1 MNKDLAQINQLR
13 LELNRRNTEYRRKQ
27 SLDNA
32 IRERVIG
39 RFVLRVL
46 EGNQAKILTFALG
59 AHTLDAFV
67 TKAKER
73 KILGLDGHQAD
84 SVDGPAAA
92 FERKPTVLNPVATAI
107 TQQR

>member
-1 MNKDLAQINQLR
+1 MFCTLHSFFMPIFCLYMFGELLLSVTHCIRYHLR
-13 LELNRRNTEYRRKQ
+13 EYRRKQ

-84 SVDGPAAA
+84 SVDANS
-92 FERKPTVLNPVATAI
+92 PTH
-107 TQQR
+107 

>member
-1 MNKDLAQINQLR
+1 MNNDLAQINQLR

-84 SVDGPAAA
+84 SVDANS
-92 FERKPTVLNPVATAI
+92 PTH
-107 TQQR
+107 